1 MEIDN
6 IYNMDCLD
14 GMRQIPDGSIDAVIC
29 DLPYGTTACAWDS
42 VIPTADLW
50 EQYRRVLKPNGAMVL
65 FCSQPFTSVLIA
77 SNLEDFSHQWIW
89 EKGGGANPFLA
100 TKMPIKTFE
109 EICVFYVQF
118 SPNDWRRE
126 YFAKVHKYIGKS
138 KKQIIDECGQPF
150 DHCFRYDS
158 HQFTIPT
165 EDTYKTLIDK
175 YGIDKMEGFL
185 PFEEIA
191 IKRYERIYNPQKVIF
206 GKPVRKG
213 AKVVNKSDGFLGGA
227 EQDNISVNNEYYPS
241 AIINF
246 PKEGNSWH
254 PTQKPV
260 DLLRYLVL
268 TYTNEG
274 DTVLDNC
281 MGSGTTAIACI
292 KEKRHFIGF
301 ELSKEYFDKAQRR
314 IKAEQAQLTL
324 F

>member
-1 MEIDN
+1 MELDN
-6 IYNMDCLD
+6 IYNMDCLE
-14 GMRQIPDGSIDAVIC
+14 GMKQIPDGTIDAVIC

-42 VIPTADLW
+42 VIPFDKLW

-65 FCSQPFTSVLIA
+65 FSSQPFTSVLVA

-109 EICVFYVQF
+109 EICVFYVVF

-126 YFAKVHKYIGKS
+126 YFQRVHKHIGKS

-158 HQFTIPT
+158 HQFSIPT
-165 EDTYKTLIDK
+165 EETYNTLISK

-185 PFEEIA
+185 PFAEIA
-191 IKRYERIYNPQKVIF
+191 VKRYERIYNPQKVIF

-227 EQDNISVNNEYYPS
+227 EQNNISVNNEYYPS

-260 DLLRYLVL
+260 ALLRYLGL

-281 MGSGTTAIACI
+281 SGSGTTAVACV
-292 KEKRHFIGF
+292 KEKRHFICF
-301 ELSKEYFDKAQRR
+301 EKDETYWKKSVERVKNEQR
-314 IKAEQAQLTL
+314 QLTL